1 MKMNLLFSLLLLA
14 STLTSSLARVLLQ
27 SLVPPSE
34 DFNNCSSARHLLEDN
49 ESRAHTSVDL
59 AQGYMTN
66 ADLERAI
73 KEFGQR
79 CSNISRIYSIGKSVK
94 GVPLWVI
101 EISDKPGEEET
112 EPAFKYIGNV
122 HGDEPVGREL
132 LMFLANWLC
141 DNHLKDPLATLIVE
155 NVHLHLLPSIN
166 PDGFSLRRRNNANN
180 IDLNRDFPD
189 QIFPI
194 NDDEDS
200 LQPETRAIMNWLR
213 DIRFTASAT
222 LHGGALVA
230 NYPWD
235 GTQDKRTNYYGCPDD
250 DAFRFMASIYSHS
263 HYNMS
268 SSKEFLGGIT
278 NGAAWYPLYGG
289 MQDWN
294 YIHAGCFELTLEIS
308 DNKWPNAAE
317 LPILWKYNKMSML
330 NLVASL
336 VKTGVHGRI
345 YSSGDGRPL
354 PGSITVSGI
363 NYTVRAGKTFGD
375 FHRLLAPRD
384 RYEVVASMPGYKS
397 KNTSIWLDEGPMTLD
412 FVLDPEVSVKG
423 SVLQNVYD
431 CNCNSKSKLEFVQ
444 FIWGAHMEVYFVFI
458 VILGFLCLLFQR
470 RVKKFSTNRQSAGA
484 KKTLVV

>member
-1 MKMNLLFSLLLLA
+1 MVTKMNLLFFLLLFA
-14 STLTSSLARVLLQ
+14 STISSSLARGSLQQTLL
-27 SLVPPSE
+27 PSGK
-34 DFNNCSSARHLLEDN
+34 FNNCSNASHARHLLED
-49 ESRAHTSVDL
+49 ESRGQTSVDL
-59 AQGYMTN
+59 AQGYMSN
-66 ADLERAI
+66 DDLERAI
-73 KEFGQR
+73 QEFGQR
-79 CSNISRIYSIGKSVK
+79 CSNISRIYSIGNSVN

-112 EPAFKYIGNV
+112 EPTFKYIGNV

-155 NVHLHLLPSIN
+155 NVHLHLLPSMN
-166 PDGFSLRRRNNANN
+166 PDGFSLGKRGNANN

-189 QIFPI
+189 QFILV

-200 LQPETRAIMNWLR
+200 RQPETRAIMNWLR

-235 GTQDKRTNYYGCPDD
+235 GSEDKRTKYYGCADD
-250 DAFRFMASIYSHS
+250 DAFRFIASIYSHS

-294 YIHAGCFELTLEIS
+294 YIHAGCFELTLEVS
-308 DNKWPNAAE
+308 DNKWPSAAE

-354 PGSITVSGI
+354 PGFITVRGI

-375 FHRLLAPRD
+375 YHRLLAPRD
-384 RYEVVASMPGYKS
+384 RYEVMASMPGYKS
-397 KNTSIWLDEGPMTLD
+397 KNTTIWLDGAVTLD
-412 FVLDPEVSVKG
+412 FVLDPEVSIKG
-423 SVLQNVYD
+423 TVLQNVYD
-431 CNCNSKSKLEFVQ
+431 CDCNSKCKQEFVQ
-444 FIWGAHMEVYFVFI
+444 FLWGAHLEVFLVFI
-458 VILGFLCLLFQR
+458 R
-470 RVKKFSTNRQSAGA
+470 RAKVKFSTSRQLAGA
-484 KKTLVV
+484 KRSVE